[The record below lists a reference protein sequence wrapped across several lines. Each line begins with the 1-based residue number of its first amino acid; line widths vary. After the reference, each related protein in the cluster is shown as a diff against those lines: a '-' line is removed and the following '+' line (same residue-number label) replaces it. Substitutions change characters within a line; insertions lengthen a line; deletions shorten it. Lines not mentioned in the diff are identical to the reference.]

1 MKLLRNTNEAM
12 SHVNLFR
19 VAKIAI
25 TNYFVSRI
33 ISILSGITSRV
44 IFVAGLYYF
53 VLFLLLVS
61 AKDWWNAFHFGSSQ
75 DSMVVVD
82 VSDTVV
88 IAVSDENFNVI
99 LLAVEIRANAAGL
112 VQRRIERL
120 LILQSGFPVP

>member
-1 MKLLRNTNEAM
+1 M

-25 TNYFVSRI
+25 ANYFVSRI
-33 ISILSGITSRV
+33 ISILSGITGRV

-61 AKDWWNAFHFGSSQ
+61 AKDGWNAFHFGSSQ
-75 DSMVVVD
+75 DPVVVVD

-88 IAVSDENFNVI
+88 IAVSDKNFNVI

-112 VQRRIERL
+112 V
-120 LILQSGFPVP
+120 